1 MERVSELRRALT
13 KIPDVL
19 IDPDDLAIRDDTL
32 NAVAVLANL
41 ERVDDVVVFL
51 GPSGAGRS
59 WLFNTFVGSDVSA
72 EGAIRPTTTG
82 PIAATRSGLPIDGF
96 SGVVYEAR
104 DMPDTLVAIDTPP
117 WEHDPSTV
125 SALLRYAHLG
135 VVVVSP
141 TRYADASVA
150 ALWNEAGPSP
160 ILVLNRVEPD
170 SDESGQLLASV
181 ETVFGTAP
189 IVVLNHDSD
198 GTAVR
203 NRIMDSLASDRYA
216 SERTILAQV
225 LRGAARYLA
234 RAAAASAGEIAAVS
248 GAVRDEGEFDVP
260 FAVFNVADS
269 WLATKQSM
277 IEEVSREIAES
288 DDRIVTDAGVPL
300 AERLRSD
307 IGPWR
312 DTVIDEDL
320 DRWRDR
326 CREVFLAHASI
337 RWRRGPAEQLIDH
350 YSWKMAINRNVVA
363 PRRLAKIMGRHLGD
377 VTSSTHDELL
387 VILAGTVEE
396 RRRLWADSLASL
408 GSYQPGRLLAFAE
421 EPAFE
426 VDLG

>member
-234 RAAAASAGEIAAVS
+234 RA
-248 GAVRDEGEFDVP
+248 
-260 FAVFNVADS
+260 
-269 WLATKQSM
+269 
-277 IEEVSREIAES
+277 
-288 DDRIVTDAGVPL
+288 
-300 AERLRSD
+300 
-307 IGPWR
+307 
-312 DTVIDEDL
+312 
-320 DRWRDR
+320 
-326 CREVFLAHASI
+326 
-337 RWRRGPAEQLIDH
+337 
-350 YSWKMAINRNVVA
+350 
-363 PRRLAKIMGRHLGD
+363 
-377 VTSSTHDELL
+377 
-387 VILAGTVEE
+387 
-396 RRRLWADSLASL
+396 
-408 GSYQPGRLLAFAE
+408 
-421 EPAFE
+421 
-426 VDLG
+426 